1 MATEK
6 IILPFNG
13 RGDQATGESVFTRA
27 KRKDISIKGEIYRKL
42 IHLGAIVIPL
52 GYYFCGFEASII
64 VLSIGFCVSVIFDY
78 SRIFGNEKSRN
89 FVKKY
94 FGILI
99 RSKEEKSPV
108 GATFILAGSLLAI
121 ILFDKPIAIAGITFI
136 IVGDTAGAI
145 IGRLWGIVKFR
156 TKSLE
161 GSISFFLACVLVS
174 IAIPGIP
181 FWVKVIGAFCATIVE
196 AITLHIDDNLI
207 VPITSAALMQVVV
220 SQMIILEHFS

>member
-13 RGDQATGESVFTRA
+13 RGDEATAESVFTRG
-27 KRKDISIKGEIYRKL
+27 KHEDISIRGEIYRKL
-42 IHLGAIVIPL
+42 IHLGAIVIPI
-52 GYYFCGFEASII
+52 GYYFCGLTASVI
-64 VLSIGFCVSVIFDY
+64 VLSFAFMVSLLFDY
-78 SRIFGNEKSRN
+78 SRIFGNEKSRS

-99 RSKEEKSPV
+99 RSKEEKKPIGS
-108 GATFILAGSLLAI
+108 TYILAGSLLTI
-121 ILFDKPIAIAGITFI
+121 FLFDKPIAIAGITFI

-156 TKSLE
+156 AKSLE
-161 GSISFFLACVLVS
+161 GSIGFFLACVLAS
-174 IAIPGIP
+174 MAIPGIP
-181 FWVKVIGAFCATIVE
+181 FWAKVMGAFCATIVE

-220 SQMIILEHFS
+220 SQMIILKHFS